1 MTGENV
7 LLIHT
12 NEINEF
18 FSVVCWCVMINELF
32 KRESK
37 IYIEIVKMVNNI
49 TLIINFILFF
59 KFDKYWSMSN
69 MCYYGCVL

>member
-1 MTGENV
+1 M

-18 FSVVCWCVMINELF
+18 FSVVCLCVMINELF

-59 KFDKYWSMSN
+59 
-69 MCYYGCVL
+69 LI